1 MMLLL
6 INLLMFLS
14 FFIIEMMHIIDENF
28 FEITQEILIEFMDQ
42 MLDKQNI

>member
-1 MMLLL
+1 MIL
-6 INLLMFLS
+6 ILVNLLMFLS
-14 FFIIEMMHIIDENF
+14 FFIIEMIHIIDENF